1 MPTVDDPIVASHN
14 AEALQTAAVAKEA
27 EQKAQ
32 RAQMVDVVR
41 QVIQETAPFASFEK
55 IGEYIDSS
63 VAKGISF
70 NVNGKIDRMQ
80 AGLNEHNVKHEQDM
94 DRMMPV
100 ILAFENGQRDLET
113 AKKGGRV
120 VLWIAGTITALG
132 GAYLVLIQILASLKG
147 H

>member
-63 VAKGISF
+63 VAKGIRF